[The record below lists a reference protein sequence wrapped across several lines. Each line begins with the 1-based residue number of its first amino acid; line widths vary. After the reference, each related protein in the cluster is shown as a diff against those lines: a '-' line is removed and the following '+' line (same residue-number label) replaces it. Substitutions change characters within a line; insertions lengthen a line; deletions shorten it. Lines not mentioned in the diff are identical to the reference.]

1 MTHSNHRQG
10 TCRNLS
16 DDFVVLAKPGG
27 TSLDPKAAIHRFRD
41 IGFRHGPVNV
51 PGIQSPLSAAHLV
64 YDSKEK
70 VTGFLKD
77 MARADLGLSITV
89 AGPCDTVEE
98 CCHAADLDPYL
109 VNLSLGFWGK
119 TAMLPP
125 HDILEITTMCGHGR
139 ISPNLVWDLAGRVS
153 QNKMSPAEAS
163 RKMGKLCLCNI
174 FNEVRAAKL
183 MPGLVAG
190 IQGGSLSPPNP
201 AVGSAEDT
209 PEKNSGI
216 TIDRSKCTGC
226 LDCIPYCPVSAIVE
240 IANEGSV
247 AIDPVRC
254 TECGVC
260 WQTDVCPTGA
270 IVARELA
277 WPRTL
282 RGKFHNFHAPY
293 RATPIMAEVSHPLGP
308 GGTVQSF
315 PSHQFPS
322 ELDDDF
328 KGKLQPGEN
337 VVIVELGRPHLGT
350 TFRDVQKVAQALL
363 PVGLKVGLQ
372 YPPSDER
379 TPLNE
384 LMVDSVKAI
393 FRRDILDERTGW
405 VVFKMLIRQ
414 EERPRVLQTLLN
426 VAGEIDTVFAVNILS
441 RVENSI
447 SSITARIAAETGV
460 KPSASCKT
468 NVGLGTRPGQH
479 FKTAAP
485 ALHSNLDTR

>member
-10 TCRNLS
+10 TCCNLR
-16 DDFVVLAKPGG
+16 DDFVVLAKPAG
-27 TSLDPKAAIHRFRD
+27 TSLDPKAAILRFRD
-41 IGFRHGPVNV
+41 IGSRHGPVNV

-64 YDSKEK
+64 YDSQEK

-77 MARADLGLSITV
+77 LVKADLGLSITV
-89 AGPCDTVEE
+89 TGPYDLVEE
-98 CCHAADLDPYL
+98 CCHKAGLSPYL
-109 VNLSLGFWGK
+109 VNLSLGFWGN

-139 ISPNLVWDLAGRVS
+139 ISPNLVWDLAGQVQQR
-153 QNKMSPAEAS
+153 KLSPAQAS
-163 RKMGKLCLCNI
+163 RKAGKLCLCNI

-183 MPGLVAG
+183 MPKLAAG
-190 IQGGSLSPPNP
+190 VEGGSVRPHNP
-201 AVGSAEDT
+201 SAGSTEAV
-209 PEKNSGI
+209 PVKNSGI
-216 TIDRSKCTGC
+216 SIDRNKCTGC
-226 LDCIPYCPVSAIVE
+226 LDCVPYCPVSAIVE

-247 AIDPVRC
+247 AIDPGRC

-270 IVARELA
+270 IVARELT

-293 RATPIMAEVSHPLGP
+293 RATPMMAGVSHPLGP
-308 GGTVQSF
+308 GGIVQSF
-315 PSHQFPS
+315 PAHRFPS

-363 PVGLKVGLQ
+363 PLGLEMGLQ

-384 LMVDSVKAI
+384 LMVDSAKAV

-405 VVFKMLIRQ
+405 VIFKMLIRQ
-414 EERPRVLQTLLN
+414 EERPRVLQALLN
-426 VAGEIDTVFAVNILS
+426 VAGEIDAVFAVNILS
-441 RVENSI
+441 RVENSV

-460 KPSASCKT
+460 TPSASCKT
-468 NVGLGTRPGQH
+468 NVGLGARPVHRSG
-479 FKTAAP
+479 TAAP
-485 ALHSNLDTR
+485 APRSNLDVH